1 MSTHRRAHDRRSYAR
16 LERLR
21 VIVPRGA
28 PTVSARRSPTF
39 AEPRRASAT
48 HEHEHGRPRSASYPE
63 RGPTHHSAVR
73 PPSLP
78 PACRVASGRCARPQ
92 RAAVGRS
99 VGRSVRSAVRARG
112 GSPFASRRRPPPR
125 RSRTPRRH
133 DATTLQRNE
142 ATIPARTTMGTP
154 TAPSLLLPQTKSRP
168 PYRFGRRGP
177 GPDHEKITRANLRN
191 AIPPCYGCAG
201 GSNEG

>member
-1 MSTHRRAHDRRSYAR
+1 MPTHRRAPDRRSYAR

-21 VIVPRGA
+21 AIVPRDA

-39 AEPRRASAT
+39 AEPRRTSAT
-48 HEHEHGRPRSASYPE
+48 HKPQHGQPRSASYPE
-63 RGPTHHSAVR
+63 RDRSHYG
-73 PPSLP
+73 
-78 PACRVASGRCARPQ
+78 
-92 RAAVGRS
+92 AAVGHPSPPAILRMTIVLNVARS

-112 GSPFASRRRPPPR
+112 GSTFASRRRPPPR